1 MVTLPILH
9 QQNGHIA
16 HTTSTEWSHCP
27 YYINRMVT
35 LPITEQAAKQEWE
48 GFIVIFI
55 VILILF
61 RVDATSNVH

>member
-1 MVTLPILH
+1 
-9 QQNGHIA
+9 
-16 HTTSTEWSHCP
+16 
-27 YYINRMVT
+27 MVT